1 MAAMNIAT
9 LLEHSGVVHGARTAF
24 VHGEQTRSYAES
36 ASRARAIAAVLRS
49 FGVRRGDRVAL
60 YLRNCPEVIEAMF
73 ATWRIAAITVPLNA
87 TYTADE
93 LAYHLDDSGAALV
106 LTDVEGEANARKAA
120 SVPVVVAGD
129 ERPDGLQA
137 LIAEYFGQ
145 AVPVEDV
152 AVTDVAWIGYTSG
165 TTGRPKGAMNSHR
178 ALLAQAMSTL
188 ADVQLLTSEHVTMHA
203 APLSHG
209 SGYNA
214 IAYTAK
220 GCTQVIHQPWGFDPA
235 LFCEQ
240 VERYRVAAMFLVP
253 TQIKLVVDHPD
264 ARTRDLSSLGW
275 IMYGGAPMYREH
287 QRRALEVLGSV
298 LVQIFGQ
305 TESPMSGTVLPREE
319 HDFGDDDPRAHSV
332 GRPRL
337 GNEIAILDPGDNPVP
352 AGSTGEICIRGDTLM
367 NGYWQRPEETA
378 ATLRGGWLHTGDVG
392 MLDEYGYLHILDR
405 LKDMIISGGLN
416 VYPHEVEDV
425 LTSHPGI
432 AEAAVIGLPDE
443 KWGEAVHAVVV
454 ASDPALDADTVR
466 TYAREHLAG
475 YKSPKSVEFVDALPK
490 TSYGKIAKRELRDR
504 YWAHL
509 GRSV

>member
-1 MAAMNIAT
+1 MNVAM
-9 LLEHSGVVHGARTAF
+9 LLEHAGLVHAQRTAF
-24 VHGEQTRSYAES
+24 VFGDNERTYAES
-36 ASRARAIAAVLRS
+36 SARARALAAAMAAA
-49 FGVRRGDRVAL
+49 GVGRGDRVAL
-60 YLRNCPEVIEAMF
+60 YLRNCPEFVEAMF
-73 ATWRIAAITVPLNA
+73 AVWRLGAVAVPLNA

-93 LAYHLDDSGAALV
+93 LEYHLCDSGAAL
-106 LTDVEGEANARKAA
+106 LIADVHGEPTAQKVAV
-120 SVPVVVAGD
+120 VPVVVAGD
-129 ERPDGLQA
+129 DRAGGLDA
-137 LIAEYFGQ
+137 LVAAHAG
-145 AVPVEDV
+145 AVSPVADV
-152 AVTDVAWIGYTSG
+152 DPADVAWIGYTSG

-188 ADVQLLTSEHVTMHA
+188 ADVQLLTGEHVTMHA

-220 GCTQVIHQPWGFDPA
+220 GCTQVIHQSWGFDPA

-240 VERYRVAAMFLVP
+240 VERYRVAALFLVP
-253 TQIKLVVDHPD
+253 TQIKMVVDHPD

-287 QRRALEVLGSV
+287 QRRALEVLGPV

-319 HDFGDDDPRAHSV
+319 HDFPDSDSRAHSV

-337 GNEIAILDPGDNPVP
+337 GNEIAILDTSDRPVP
-352 AGSTGEICIRGDTLM
+352 HGETGEICIRGATLM
-367 NGYWQRPEETA
+367 NGYWRRPEESA

-392 MLDEYGYLHILDR
+392 RLDEHGYLHILDR

-416 VYPHEVEDV
+416 VYPHEIEDL

-432 AEAAVIGLPDE
+432 AEAAVVGIPDE
-443 KWGEAVHAVVV
+443 KWGEAVHAVLV
-454 ASDPALDADTVR
+454 AADPLLDAGAVLA
-466 TYAREHLAG
+466 YAREHLAG
-475 YKSPKSVEFVDALPK
+475 YKRPKSVEFVDALPK
-490 TSYGKIAKRELRDR
+490 TSYGKVAKRELRAP

-509 GRSV
+509 DRAL

>member
-1 MAAMNIAT
+1 MNIAT
-9 LLEHSGVVHGARTAF
+9 LLEHAGVVHGARTAF
-24 VHGEQTRSYAES
+24 VFGEDARTYAES
-36 ASRARAIAAVLRS
+36 SARAQAIAAGLLAL
-49 FGVRRGDRVAL
+49 GVRSGDRVAL
-60 YLRNCPEVIEAMF
+60 YLRNCPEVLETMF
-73 ATWRIAAITVPLNA
+73 ATWRIGAIAVPLNA

-93 LAYHLDDSGAALV
+93 LDYHLRDSGAALV
-106 LTDVEGEANARKAA
+106 VTDVDGETNAQKVAT
-120 SVPVVVAGD
+120 VPVVVAGD
-129 ERPDGLQA
+129 DRPDGLED
-137 LIAEYFGQ
+137 LIRTHAQ
-145 AVPVEDV
+145 VAVPIADV
-152 AVTDVAWIGYTSG
+152 ASEDVAWIGYTSG

-188 ADVQLLTSEHVTMHA
+188 ADVQLLTTEHVTMHA

-214 IAYTAK
+214 IAYVAK
-220 GCTQVIHQPWGFDPA
+220 GCTQVIHQAWGFDPA

-253 TQIKLVVDHPD
+253 TQINMVVAHPD

-287 QRRALEVLGSV
+287 QRRALEVLGPV

-319 HDFGDDDPRAHSV
+319 HEFADDDSRAHSV

-337 GNEIAILDPGDNPVP
+337 GNEIAILDAEDRPVA
-352 AGSTGEICIRGDTLM
+352 AGESGEICIRGATLM

-378 ATLRGGWLHTGDVG
+378 TTLRGGWLHTGDVG
-392 MLDEYGYLHILDR
+392 KLDEHGYLHILDR
-405 LKDMIISGGLN
+405 LKDMIITGGLN
-416 VYPHEVEDV
+416 VYPHEIEDL
-425 LTSHPGI
+425 LTAHPGI
-432 AEAAVIGLPDE
+432 AEAAVIGIPDE
-443 KWGEAVHAVVV
+443 KWGEAVHAVLV
-454 ASDPALDADTVR
+454 ASDPALDAAAVMA
-466 TYAREHLAG
+466 YARDLLAG
-475 YKSPKSVEFVDALPK
+475 YKRPKSVEFLEDLPK

-509 GRSV
+509 DRAV

>member
-1 MAAMNIAT
+1 MNIAA
-9 LLEHSGVVHGARTAF
+9 LLEQAGVVHATRTAF
-24 VHGEQTRSYAES
+24 VFGDLERTYAES
-36 ASRARAIAAVLRS
+36 AARARALAAGLQAS
-49 FGVRRGDRVAL
+49 GVRRGDRVAL
-60 YLRNCPEVIEAMF
+60 YLHNCPEVIEAMF
-73 ATWRIAAITVPLNA
+73 ATWHLGAVTVPLNA

-93 LAYHLDDSGAALV
+93 LEYHLRDSGAALV
-106 LTDVEGEANARKAA
+106 LTDPDGEPTARKVAA
-120 SVPVVVAGD
+120 VSVVVTGEELEELIRRHAD
-129 ERPDGLQA
+129 AA
-137 LIAEYFGQ
+137 L
-145 AVPVEDV
+145 PVADV
-152 AVTDVAWIGYTSG
+152 ASEDVAWIGYTSG

-220 GCTQVIHQPWGFDPA
+220 GCTQVIHQAWGFDPA
-235 LFCEQ
+235 LFCAQ

-253 TQIKLVVDHPD
+253 TQINMVVTHPD

-287 QRRALEVLGSV
+287 QRRALEVLGPV

-319 HDFGDDDPRAHSV
+319 HDFADDDPRAHSV

-337 GNEIAILDPGDNPVP
+337 GNEIAILDPADNPVP
-352 AGSTGEICIRGDTLM
+352 AGTSGEICIRGDTLM

-378 ATLRGGWLHTGDVG
+378 TTLRGGWLHTGDVG
-392 MLDEYGYLHILDR
+392 MLDEHGYLHILDR

-416 VYPHEVEDV
+416 VYPHEIEDL
-425 LTSHPGI
+425 LTAHPGI
-432 AEAAVIGLPDE
+432 AEAAVIGIPDE
-443 KWGEAVHAVVV
+443 KWGEAVHAVLV
-454 ASDPALDADTVR
+454 ASDPAVDSEVVMA
-466 TYAREHLAG
+466 YAREHLAG
-475 YKSPKSVEFVDALPK
+475 YKRPKSVEFLDALPK

-504 YWAHL
+504 HWAHL
-509 GRSV
+509 GRAV